1 MKKEEI
7 KNKNIEDLEEGNMNI
22 ITKIIVGIREYFK
35 ETYSDHVFRKVV
47 SILVVLCFVLNIANL
62 PAYAKSDRRAK
73 DNKEK
78 NEQVMETGKTDTSE
92 VGLVSAEQAM
102 KAGSGEGVS
111 TMNAIGNLSEEQ
123 VDSIIEIDEENGI
136 VKDKTKNKVVAVYN
150 AETEQVLGYPGQ
162 TDIVYYQA
170 LVNRKKAFEKGLVST
185 AKKTGEIEK
194 IGEEARE
201 EIKAEKS
208 AEEIAEAK
216 GTVIGEYK
224 AEVTKEDEEQ
234 EESAIKGI
242 EEENKENIESSKEY
256 SDVVSELAKQSGV
269 SEEEVKEG
277 LEEALAGKS
286 EEEKEGIIGLLAKFF
301 EQGGDIINCAVNA
314 LGEMLNI
321 ASKGVLGLQA
331 LLVEISTGLFE
342 KGNADLINAGES
354 QLMTSFE
361 TMRAILAEYGKE
373 AIGVASDIEVF
384 MEGLKAGESAVVWV
398 NGDHYITVS
407 KLESGNFTIVD
418 PNVNNGEAVEYSAQG
433 LKDVLTGKAG
443 VDVNGKEV
451 GISYQ
456 AEGEDGLIRVLSDSE
471 GIKEQ
476 VKEGTVKELS
486 KEEMIEIE
494 GARTIHHVE
503 KHIERTVEHH
513 KEKHVEHHS
522 ETHTETYTDEQGNT
536 QTNTWTEEW
545 DEIWYEEWDEVKE
558 EEVTE
563 EWDEEVPDEDAEKL
577 DLDENNTLNT
587 QGKDVNIEINIEE
600 EIREK
605 DVVDGVVQEE
615 QEIEREEISREVW
628 VDGELQEEGWK
639 RTAGEGREIT
649 NIEEVSSTKKNLT
662 VSERTVENNKV
673 TVDSVV
679 VNGKELDK
687 KFLKKVND
695 ALAAGGIGTGK
706 VADIVQGA
714 TQSVAIDILKNA
726 KNESQ
731 TLKDAAG
738 AVLSV
743 GEVEVNGVTINRS
756 EGTMSFTDGNGNKV
770 TAEFNSMSDKQYEQ
784 MLSHV
789 ANNGGQAGLNYMKTQ
804 RNADKETVFKSAIG
818 KDDQGRTYQEEA
830 APRSGGNSSVGA
842 TIKTYYTDDT
852 MTNVDH
858 KELQLET
865 YNNDMNVTQQQRFN
879 ITEEAGVDNTVMGLN
894 DGSYVYV
901 PGGRV
906 DESRASITTTQYNKD
921 GTKTQYDMSID
932 DDGTMHL
939 TKTDY
944 DKDGGKNI
952 TKIDATEDQ
961 LMDKQKKSGS
971 GSGGKGGSDVLGEF
985 AQQFNQVKNG
995 SQGVANLAVDKEDG
1009 QRENIKRSDS
1019 IYKGYDNIKKI
1030 DLSKASVY
1038 TETADGAKSYQYSK
1052 GDVRIT
1058 INDPGSLSLGK
1069 DGQVNVSAGA
1079 KGIAEQKIDGVTYRA
1094 GVTVNGDN
1102 LQVMEGTQQA
1112 TKTVDGVTVTTKV
1125 GIEFDG
1131 KNFSGADFA
1140 SKPEQNVA
1148 TLKDGTQITG
1158 VTIDKD
1164 KNGKETLK
1172 YNTGAKVEQ
1181 YDNDGAKYSAVLE
1194 GEGKVSDWKKGVDE
1208 NSVRKSKEFEIE
1220 LENGEKRTVEVYTSN
1235 GVTFKN
1241 GKFSGGDFSD
1251 KEQNYI
1257 KNELPDGTVEYI
1269 TGIAVEEGEN
1279 GSVGKV
1285 VDYSEAEV
1293 KTYDETYIYGKIAE
1307 QTGKTEDEVRAEFE
1321 AWGATD
1327 SETFAESMTVLQSML
1342 ENGGQVVNCATE
1354 AIGNVL
1360 GDSVDLGW
1368 TAIQTLAIDIAA
1380 GAFLSNNNEDSDMIN
1395 TSMYAVKTVLNINSG
1410 TGEGEEGVIGNEDN
1424 YKGFSFDN
1432 VESLFSNTKVGES
1445 VIVNIEI
1452 EGDGGEKIGHYI
1464 TVTKLENGNYS
1475 VEDPNIRKGNAVEY
1489 TEEGLRNVFNGQEG
1503 IDAKGNETGAKYFTN
1518 GNGKINVVSAN
1529 LPLSGGN
1536 KLEDGEMQQIG
1547 GAGLLGNILGGIKK
1561 IFTAATTRRTTSR
1574 PSYSRPRT
1582 TYRPTVRSTPSYATR
1597 SVQRAA
1603 SVVKPSATRQYS
1615 GGGVTR
1621 HTDTGT
1627 GGIGGV
1633 LGGLLNL
1640 FGGRN
1645 NNTGGSNNSGSSVPS
1660 ARNNSGGSFFD
1671 NIVNK
1676 FNSFRDRY
1684 TVSHAASNI
1693 DGARVTR
1700 NGDEWSLSIG
1710 NQSYSASEIRSSKD
1724 FIGGYNTTAAVANS
1738 QTGIPGATQ
1747 SYDRENHEWT
1757 VTMPESAGGER
1768 YTAEEIG
1775 NAKDFVNG
1783 YKSSSA
1789 VTDQETGIPGATRS
1803 YDRKN
1808 HEWTVTMPESAGG
1821 ETYTMSEVGDV
1832 TDFINGYN
1840 SSSAITDQETGIPG
1854 ATRSFDRDTH
1864 EWVVT
1869 MPESAGGESYTMSE
1883 IDDATDFINGYNTT
1897 SSVVDQETGI
1907 PGATRSFDRDTHEWV
1922 VTMPESAGGET
1933 YTIEEMGDITNFIN
1947 GYKTAAAVANSET
1960 GIPGATQSYD
1970 KEKHEWTVIIPS
1982 DVAGADPIVVTAS
1995 DIEKTGTKGVQDFID
2010 QYNKGGDIIKGVD
2023 EEDGIPDASR
2033 VYDSETNTWN
2043 IVIPGVRVG
2052 DDAIIVPI
2060 SAIDNVKNFN
2070 KQYNKGREIALSTGD
2085 QESGVPGMGLTYDS
2099 ERGWLLTYTNNVSTD
2114 PMYIDVSSIEDID
2127 SFVADYNTIAAAAA
2141 QVNDLG
2147 ENKDDVVISY
2157 GDDGWKLTLLGDI
2170 SVSAEDI
2177 RNDMDGFIEGY
2188 KTARDVKYGLDGY
2201 NDESV
2206 KVSYDG
2212 SNGWVVTVG
2221 GIEIKTD
2228 DIGAGDDAVN
2238 KFIQE
2243 YKKASDIKNSEA
2255 GDDFAVTYDAENN
2268 KWQITYNDG
2277 EDKTIRIEDINLSAK
2292 DFVAQYQTSK
2302 TVGIGIDGA
2311 TYEYDPEKGWK
2322 LTVPDIDGEIL
2333 AKDIKSGDDFVTQYK
2348 AMKSA
2353 TEGLGE
2359 NADVA
2364 FSFDPAKGLQVT
2376 VEGTVFNGVDILE
2389 LGITFGK
2396 DEEEN
2401 LTINLQGYD
2410 QPINTSDIPDIDEFI
2425 SDYRDGLEIAQQP
2438 GLGLTY
2444 DNETHEWILSYN
2456 DGEKDQQIK
2465 VSEIKDKNDF
2475 IEQYSKAYTVMTG
2488 IDGAKYSYDPEK
2500 GWSVTVPEV
2509 EDAISANDIDD
2520 ADKFVSG
2527 YNMAKA
2533 MYEYGNADE
2542 ENKPAYTY
2550 NREDGSWDVTVKDIS
2565 NNITVFNMNGDD
2577 ITVKSITD
2585 ENGTEKAEW
2594 YIAKVNEAFSIAK
2607 EEVGDMFSG
2616 DPTKRIQQ
2624 IAVSAA
2630 QELLTTYG
2638 GVVTAVYK
2646 NFAYGLMGIDKE
2658 KGGVVINE
2666 KDGTMTQ
2673 YGADGS
2679 AVVINLNYGN
2689 RSAEFNYDELRDIAA
2704 TEGFD
2709 RALDY
2714 AKCYGAVETIT
2725 AYDQYGRELYTAT
2738 NVGYNEGDHCMALEY
2753 NFSKF
2758 YKGGNSVYFQNAEP
2772 GSSKLVIENFYPQDP
2787 KDPSIRA
2794 SKESAM
2800 VYDIEPF
2807 EEITPGFAGRPMSDY
2822 TINGMQIHCG
2832 TIRSLDN
2839 VIEWSTTRDPD
2850 TGKITQTA
2858 KGIDFKNGNGV
2869 PNGQKGDAS
2878 GFVTVTVDGDGTIL
2892 NINRTDLAYYD
2903 SEQTGGSGQGSG
2915 GGIAGEYQEILKHT
2929 ERLKANGDFY
2939 SGYKKIDDAWIDLSQ
2954 VTVRNYDAQ
2963 NEQFSQ
2969 QGVALDNKDLVT
2981 LVADVSNGGL
2991 NDNWMYDIKGAVNPG
3006 TGITIFGTGPD
3017 GGNYSVEGT
3026 TSSVG
3031 GEGYDWT
3038 DLHSADIGDD
3048 VICRINVNDVE
3059 IMTQKGCTF
3068 SVENG
3073 FGGADYSNPAENF
3086 RMLPNH
3092 CFVYGI
3098 ETDGFT
3104 ASYKDAQLVG
3114 QGEDTNGKPTTYSV
3128 DLSIP
3133 NGTAV
3138 QADDKFAQYV
3148 NSDDILAIRSM
3159 KHDVD
3164 VYTQN
3169 GDMTYDDDKGFSG
3182 ADFGSA
3188 EDNFI
3193 VLPNHAMVNGIA
3205 VNDDTDEASYQDSQ
3219 IVYQGFDSEGYDTQY
3234 FASLNSGEFYNGR
3247 TVKSTDK
3254 YEGFVTDAAAMR
3266 NINGVEIY
3274 TQNGI
3279 TYTDKDGFGGAN
3291 YGDPA
3296 KNFRLLENE
3305 AMVTGIK
3312 VDGDTATYENSQIVQ
3327 ERDDGTTY
3335 FAYLDDTFDNGRE
3348 VKASDKYE
3356 NHLVDMTAK
3365 KTFANGE
3372 GEDIDVYTRN
3382 GITYTDAG
3390 GFGGANYG
3398 DPAKNFINFSRGGSN
3413 IMVSGISVEGGT
3425 VTYKDSQMMGSD
3437 GSGNSYNVPL
3447 DSSINGQTVSEN
3459 FEYRGYIDAT
3469 QINGSED
3476 GTFWRQTGSY
3486 DDVNGFSGARFVDGN
3501 GVGYSDFFAQT
3512 GNGDF
3517 ICNIKR
3523 LGKDNYVA
3531 QENKD
3536 DPSKSTYLMSS
3547 QYNAQYSQN
3556 QRVAIG
3562 ISAGTRI
3569 DKDYLDEGYKNL
3581 DRANVVRIWPTE
3593 AQAQEMKDS
3602 VHVDTDKKSTW
3613 HVVYTTNETITTT
3626 TWKEWDY
3633 EKGEF
3638 IDCSSTTTASE
3649 DSWLIVTTN
3658 NKVTTTNTIGDKTY
3672 TTTQNLD
3679 WNWGWNGVA
3688 DTLYDFN
3695 ELGKF
3700 DIDNKYLPAL
3710 GITIDRVSDGSGINN
3725 LVVRRTF
3732 SDGDKVHVLQETYR
3746 YDGEDKDF
3754 EGVTNYKTNTTQV
3767 AIKTASYSEIEDPIA
3782 ADFDNNGFLYT
3793 ATGHSTEVTLDDN
3806 GKATGVAMCSENA
3819 AIIDGEYAGSVVTDG
3834 AYKIF
3839 GDTPEEDQ
3847 ILNCSNAVIATHNY
3861 ETKVGEYISGLTD
3874 DQLEATKFTLMG
3886 SDGKN
3891 HTFRPYYED
3900 GHLIYNLVGYENKNV
3915 TYYDSSYN
3923 PNSSLSDEIKKY
3935 EEQGYTVEVVSSTSD
3950 EYGTSYVLNLKK
3962 NDVTQMEDLTFNKG
3976 FDGNE
3981 IEGGWD
3987 FGIDGITFDPTS
3999 GFNVSASL
4007 ILKEKDIFRVTGRTD
4022 VQTGEGG
4029 ETPESVDETRYKVS
4043 AHINGDQLDLKATDG
4058 DEARVSITFGLG
4070 NLQKDSVG
4078 SYSFDHFYAGT
4089 ELTFFKPS
4097 NLESVNNNARDLS
4110 NSSVDLGKYTQTINT
4125 TVSGGTIF
4133 LDTDTKLSDLAGKVA
4148 EKGVNGGTVHV
4159 ENTITVEGENGTECV
4174 QIKADL
4180 ADGQNWENAQKT
4192 VLHGTD
4198 LENLEVA
4205 KPGDTILGGEY
4216 KGNGKIDMGGFLN
4229 WNGTIDFNKSVT
4241 DVSIE
4246 KHGFARACEVVAGV
4260 VVSIVG
4266 IVEAIF
4272 VAIETLAISLATGT
4286 SFTDNWNEHFENA
4299 DVSALKLAAA
4309 LIKDKQ
4315 YSDVTGGEA
4324 ASAIFSGVAAVAAV
4338 VVAVLGIIASPFTAG
4353 ASAVGGV
4360 VFAGFVIGAV
4370 IGTTV
4375 AAVGAAKAAFDA
4387 SESLQMYLKTG
4398 DEKYMDAFWLN
4409 LGLAI
4414 FSIATAGMAADFGN
4428 IGAGLAAKLV
4438 GKEAL
4443 YMAAVAAAKSG
4454 GKAAAEQVVKSY
4466 GEAYTKAM
4474 ARHATKA
4481 AARRSA
4487 SLAAKYT
4494 AQSLGADV
4502 SNIVIKQ
4509 AANFSLK
4516 GAMNT
4521 LKTAPGTV
4529 LKEGLKNP
4537 WVFRGA
4543 LMTTSSVM
4551 DGGIS
4556 LIEKLTGRNLDGTF
4570 LGGLHDLSR
4579 VFSAQGM
4586 LGFSQIS
4593 EDSWLNNNVFGIEGL
4608 KWSSVLWVGGYVF
4621 GPGIANGVAG
4631 FVSGVRAGMAEGQ
4644 TFASAFGSQISSM
4657 FSTFR
4662 GNISQ
4667 FGTYTHQGFNET
4679 LANVG
4684 KLFGGSGGGLT
4695 GAIQAWGSLGTNMY
4709 RMVALNIGM
4718 GLTGSGF
4725 RTLGLVGNENSAFG
4739 KSSLGSLLN
4748 FVLGEMGVS
4757 QTGRALTIDEVF
4769 KNSFANESLANSAM
4783 FGVIMY
4789 ALMPTVSGMA
4799 KGIKGVEAIEESA
4812 ASNGS
4817 AFSKMFDGTK
4827 EFVNS
4832 IWEEGF
4838 NEGIVQG
4845 LVTPFVGPQAA
4856 EYISEFAFPDTSG
4869 SMSFMQTVQTANGN
4883 SYYGAQS
4890 AARSMTQLYA
4900 SKGYTDITFEA
4911 VRNVN
4916 GGYSIVMSGLQGVA
4930 NSILKG
4936 KGFAGVSAVYANGSL
4951 SFEMANNFSGNRAE
4965 TLAKAR
4971 AAVASALNID
4981 LNSLS
4986 RASEN
4991 SDVVEIGERLLGDV
5005 STPGSV
5011 ANRYK
5016 VSEVGSYSSKSG
5028 LQSIMMGAYN
5038 AMNMPGFSGNIG
5050 SVLATST
5057 DFSKESKVTD
5067 ITNAIEQGKIA
5078 AEGITPSEISG
5089 PGFIDIFWR
5098 GDTRTSAD
5106 LLGVEINAARV
5117 RQLYGNTE
5125 GNFDV
5130 GKFKQEVK
5138 GKEISEQLEQLT
5150 SVVTLT
5156 QAGVNMEDFI
5166 ADGQL
5171 GEILSS
5177 IIQSDSKNNGADARM
5192 QIAQWGAMLA
5202 SNGLV
5207 SGKVLIGIA
5216 ESCLTVNENGIN
5228 RSATLSDFNV
5238 TTLEQA
5244 RTVGA
5249 FLSLMQQ
5256 AIVKG
5261 KGNISGAINDIVEEV
5276 INENK
5281 KAIDIEIELQGQ
5293 TELTDQRKIILRE
5306 MENNSSDGII
5316 SDYLGSRL
5324 QGINQDIITTNKDK
5338 FKVVD
5343 KESNSGYEMVN
5354 KKGNYEIFVDGE
5366 SYGTFG
5372 ITALFEMGVLS
5383 EFNSTDADALRIV
5396 SQETID
5402 NSRGLEYEIL
5412 DSNGEKRTISVSV
5425 SDSVAMYRGLVNRF
5439 AQMAKGQIKEQNNQL
5454 SEEKINE
5461 LAEEL
5466 AKKQV
5471 EQILQS
5477 EDLREL
5483 AGNINRGDSSQI
5495 SDKTTING
5503 ITLDKI
5509 ADFVGFGGDNVGLVM
5524 RLYALSQY
5532 SSTGELEHAQD
5543 IEEDNAEWY
5552 EEHKKPGKDGGLYKG
5567 DLTKFRD
5574 YVDSQYT
5581 SEADKLLAVR
5591 LFANQMLMESD
5602 IYGGNGL
5609 RASQMELLSALLG
5622 NENAALD
5629 MGGGKTISLVVDSV
5643 VDRILMGDNANFEIL
5658 VGNGAIQN
5666 YVGTSMQDF
5675 LQFVGMDMVAIT
5687 DFKTSEGTKAQEL
5700 LDAYNDPNKVIIMDP
5715 TTRGHLKNDAA
5726 NGGQT
5731 GELIN
5736 EALNSVRRVVTDEIH
5751 LWALTRTASVISNGS
5766 YETSEANIK
5775 SARNMYDKLN
5785 VSQMLSHLT
5794 EINNYEQ
5801 GIEIESPLGDFTVSR
5816 FRSFND
5822 WIEYRNQHS
5831 DESIMAVIGESSAD
5845 VQVVFNGDIET
5856 KVNSD
5861 SSINNGEVLSFVRGL
5876 FTASDM
5882 GGAAFGND
5890 GTVKP
5895 VSTKVENDM
5904 VISDIFFQ
5912 MGYAANAWALQSEQ
5926 TGKYNNLE
5934 EFIKAATRESDTS
5947 MQTSLAAIYDGAD
5960 QMLALVGVSGTVL
5973 GLEQLIINR
5982 TGSGK
5987 VYMVSGG
5994 RANIQ
5999 GQEMIQFDSTSSG
6012 YRQELI
6018 SDIQKGIADTVTD
6031 SLKAGHTDI
6040 LMLAKT
6046 APSIS
6051 IFMEAI
6057 QTLDAGTL
6065 AELEK
6070 QGFVVFDRTTDTK
6083 YEIKDGRLVES
6094 SYKKEHEYYNGKGE
6108 KETKRTD
6115 EANRDQTAK
6124 DKTIRKIIIDND
6136 AGATGTDYQG
6146 DYSLFVLDSHMYSNT
6161 DLAQL
6166 LQRIGRPNPQGT
6178 GRGEATRYILQDVS
6192 AVKSKLGEYLVNEEF
6207 INFFTSASN
6216 SETYLKNARASELFS
6231 EIVQQNADGSFE
6243 IKPEILSQINDQK
6256 IQKDILELTTFMT
6269 EVSNI
6274 NASIRF
6280 AVSDA
6285 VRDRMII
6292 KPLRTMLANA
6302 QTAEE
6307 KAVVRKALDEVLR
6320 KGGYD
6325 ANANLTG
6332 RESAQDMYSDNG
6344 SEYIQRTIAST
6355 AQQAQDLF
6363 KTLREQLSTD
6373 SQAYSQIDQHL
6384 SEINSMDMSAVEQ
6397 IGRENIEKIAN
6408 GEDISS
6414 LSQAE
6419 TLDEFMGVIM
6429 TFERYIAPTLAGK
6442 MMDVSTVVTNEAV
6455 QQEFGMENGQVNMNS
6470 EEFKSAKEKGLVV
6483 ERDGKVYLT
6492 QLGQNYAQLAQN
6504 RANITSENMSKVLA
6518 LILQMLLGGGAP
6530 VPPEEEEFVASI
6542 SKDLAADKDI
6552 KLPSE
6557 DETRLMLDIARLLEG
6572 NNVTNINGLNN
6583 IINMLSE
6590 DAKIFDIIKESNL
6603 GIRDMEAII
6612 NTSHPQGMDRQTL
6625 ARMMLGGKASAKEVA
6640 AKANEIYLPTAQ
6652 SMALR
6657 RFVQGRT
6664 GEADALV
6671 QSYDS
6676 LVNNFYNYSSQRYAL
6691 TPQEQAQ
6698 IFIQNRQEKQFEFE
6712 QNHPNLSNVADILK
6726 NLVLAPVGILASVPR
6741 FAIMGMV
6748 GNLLP
6753 FGNEQTSSIFAKGFN
6768 SFLGVSTSDIL
6779 LNKSNKSNAQQLSVP
6794 ELALS
6799 LVYGIG
6805 TARDRI
6811 SDKKELEKAVEDISG
6826 VVNPALSDVATK
6838 SAEEIKTAMAQAGMT
6853 ITEDTDAAID
6863 NLKWLQENRPKSL
6876 KNMTL
6881 SALQYPKSLEKLTNV
6896 EVENTEEVLK
6906 DNIVDI
6912 TERVNEARKA
6922 QDVEYTPDQVQG
6934 MLLENCAVQ
6943 AMKEITR
6950 TVPTLRL
6957 VDGLTKIAVEMVS
6970 GESEYEGLD
6979 GLKAAGK
6986 EETASIGIIKD
6997 IMNYEYALV
7006 ADKGAITSPVIA
7018 YFDKNHVAQ
7027 VSSKADIDKI
7037 EAQGYTFT
7045 GIVLADKKVI
7055 AGNKGMGEEIMLNR
7069 VYGVM
7074 KGEEVPDIIKY
7085 LLAVYKEGN
7094 RADAMLSYIGATG
7107 ISKDEINE
7115 AVLNKIEHAVQIGA
7129 EGKVPKLI
7137 VDAQVKALTG
7147 IREVLFA
7154 TLDEGKE
7161 WLDKANETEIVKKI
7175 EANKRVS
7182 QSVITKSV
7190 SGGKVNTD
7198 FVINIVKLQKAIA
7211 DKDLSG
7217 KLAQMQELMKT
7228 GKTDLGA
7235 LMEMN
7240 GEKELKMP
7248 MDLFKISDIYA
7259 VASAA

>member
-1 MKKEEI
+1 MVKKEKI
-7 KNKNIEDLEEGNMNI
+7 NKNIEDLEEDKMNI
-22 ITKIIVGIREYFK
+22 ITKIVIGIKKYFT

-78 NEQVMETGKTDTSE
+78 NEQVIKTGKTDTSE
-92 VGLVSAEQAM
+92 VGLTTSEEAM
-102 KAGSGEGVS
+102 RTGSGEGVS
-111 TMNAIGNLSEEQ
+111 TMNAIGNMSEEE
-123 VDSIIEIDEENGI
+123 VDSIIEIDEEAGVI
-136 VKDKTKNKVVAVYN
+136 KDKSKGNKVVAVYN
-150 AETEQVLGYPGQ
+150 AEKEQVLGYTGQ
-162 TDIVYYQA
+162 GDIVYYQA
-170 LVNRKKAFEKGLVST
+170 LVNRKKALEKGEVT
-185 AKKTGEIEK
+185 GAKQIEK
-194 IGEEARE
+194 IGEIDRQEVR
-201 EIKAEKS
+201 AEKS
-208 AEEIAEAK
+208 AEEIAEAQ

-224 AEVTKEDEEQ
+224 PEVTKEEEKQ

-242 EEENKENIESSKEY
+242 EEENKENIEVAKEEGTSVVIGLPEQKAEETVTEPEEEKAEGIEESEKY
-256 SDVVSELAKQSGV
+256 EEVVSELAKQSGV

-277 LEEALAGKS
+277 LEEALAGKT
-286 EEEKEGIIGLLAKFF
+286 EEEKEGIIGLLATFF
-301 EQGGDIINCAVNA
+301 EQGGDIINCAVDA

-321 ASKGVLGLQA
+321 TSKGVLGLQA

-342 KGNADLINAGES
+342 KNNADLINAGES
-354 QLMTSFE
+354 QLMTSME
-361 TMRAILAEYGKE
+361 TMRTILAEYGRD
-373 AIGVASDIEVF
+373 AIGLASDMDTF
-384 MEGLKAGESAVVWV
+384 LEGLKVGESAVVWV

-407 KLESGNFTIVD
+407 KLENGNFTISD
-418 PNVNNGEAVEYSAQG
+418 PNVRNGEKVECSAQG
-433 LKDVLTGKAG
+433 LKDVLSGKAG
-443 VDVNGKEV
+443 KDIDGNEV
-451 GISYQ
+451 GVSYK
-456 AEGEDGLIRVLSDSE
+456 AEGEDGKIRVLSDSE
-471 GIKEQ
+471 GLKDQIKEG
-476 VKEGTVKELS
+476 KAEELS
-486 KEEMIEIE
+486 IEEMKEIA
-494 GARTIHHVE
+494 GAKTITKTVTRTVTVERTKTVTVE
-503 KHIERTVEHH
+503 KTRMVTRTATATGIDENGN
-513 KEKHVEHHS
+513 EYTYEYTY
-522 ETHTETYTDEQGNT
+522 EEEETYTEEEEVT
-536 QTNTWTEEW
+536 YTE
-545 DEIWYEEWDEVKE
+545 E

-563 EWDEEVPDEDAEKL
+563 TITEEVPDETDEEEWGAKKEEEWNKQMDEL
-577 DLDENNTLNT
+577 TDPETGKIKGEDLDKALE
-587 QGKDVNIEINIEE
+587 GKDVERNVISSDEE
-600 EIREK
+600 ERTQEGIDRCNERLAK
-605 DVVDGVVQEE
+605 YDEMSDEEFIAAMESGDVNVVKSEVKKVNS
-615 QEIEREEISREVW
+615 IS
-628 VDGELQEEGWK
+628 VDGEQLDQEFVDAVNEEIGEGITVEKGEGLQTLTEITEKVMNEAGTTDENSGGFLSGITNAISNVANAVAEGIGSVGNK
-639 RTAGEGREIT
+639 LQDVANTMADNIDFENGNTLINCAAVAASEALNAVGVAITAGAAAIQNAAADAAMGITSDEKNQTSTAALVQTLNNNLENKEINDIQESLKT
-649 NIEEVSSTKKNLT
+649 GEP
-662 VSERTVENNKV
+662 V
-673 TVDSVV
+673 TV
-679 VNGKELDK
+679 
-687 KFLKKVND
+687 
-695 ALAAGGIGTGK
+695 K
-706 VADIVQGA
+706 VA
-714 TQSVAIDILKNA
+714 
-726 KNESQ
+726 
-731 TLKDAAG
+731 
-738 AVLSV
+738 
-743 GEVEVNGVTINRS
+743 
-756 EGTMSFTDGNGNKV
+756 
-770 TAEFNSMSDKQYEQ
+770 
-784 MLSHV
+784 
-789 ANNGGQAGLNYMKTQ
+789 
-804 RNADKETVFKSAIG
+804 G
-818 KDDQGRTYQEEA
+818 KDEKGQPAEY
-830 APRSGGNSSVGA
+830 
-842 TIKTYYTDDT
+842 
-852 MTNVDH
+852 
-858 KELQLET
+858 
-865 YNNDMNVTQQQRFN
+865 N
-879 ITEEAGVDNTVMGLN
+879 ITIQNGDNNNV
-894 DGSYVYV
+894 V
-901 PGGRV
+901 
-906 DESRASITTTQYNKD
+906 
-921 GTKTQYDMSID
+921 
-932 DDGTMHL
+932 
-939 TKTDY
+939 
-944 DKDGGKNI
+944 
-952 TKIDATEDQ
+952 
-961 LMDKQKKSGS
+961 
-971 GSGGKGGSDVLGEF
+971 
-985 AQQFNQVKNG
+985 
-995 SQGVANLAVDKEDG
+995 
-1009 QRENIKRSDS
+1009 
-1019 IYKGYDNIKKI
+1019 
-1030 DLSKASVY
+1030 
-1038 TETADGAKSYQYSK
+1038 
-1052 GDVRIT
+1052 
-1058 INDPGSLSLGK
+1058 INDPNKGNKEISKDALGDYLK
-1069 DGQVNVSAGA
+1069 QEYDLAKENKFNAFDVKEAKAITDEGLKNGQAVV
-1079 KGIAEQKIDGVTYRA
+1079 
-1094 GVTVNGDN
+1094 
-1102 LQVMEGTQQA
+1102 LQVDM
-1112 TKTVDGVTVTTKV
+1112 
-1125 GIEFDG
+1125 
-1131 KNFSGADFA
+1131 
-1140 SKPEQNVA
+1140 
-1148 TLKDGTQITG
+1148 
-1158 VTIDKD
+1158 
-1164 KNGKETLK
+1164 
-1172 YNTGAKVEQ
+1172 
-1181 YDNDGAKYSAVLE
+1181 
-1194 GEGKVSDWKKGVDE
+1194 
-1208 NSVRKSKEFEIE
+1208 
-1220 LENGEKRTVEVYTSN
+1220 
-1235 GVTFKN
+1235 
-1241 GKFSGGDFSD
+1241 
-1251 KEQNYI
+1251 
-1257 KNELPDGTVEYI
+1257 KNE
-1269 TGIAVEEGEN
+1269 
-1279 GSVGKV
+1279 K
-1285 VDYSEAEV
+1285 
-1293 KTYDETYIYGKIAE
+1293 
-1307 QTGKTEDEVRAEFE
+1307 
-1321 AWGATD
+1321 
-1327 SETFAESMTVLQSML
+1327 
-1342 ENGGQVVNCATE
+1342 
-1354 AIGNVL
+1354 
-1360 GDSVDLGW
+1360 
-1368 TAIQTLAIDIAA
+1368 
-1380 GAFLSNNNEDSDMIN
+1380 
-1395 TSMYAVKTVLNINSG
+1395 
-1410 TGEGEEGVIGNEDN
+1410 GEEV
-1424 YKGFSFDN
+1424 
-1432 VESLFSNTKVGES
+1432 
-1445 VIVNIEI
+1445 
-1452 EGDGGEKIGHYI
+1452 GHYI
-1464 TVTKLENGNYS
+1464 TIENGKNDNN
-1475 VEDPNIRKGNAVEY
+1475 VVIKDPNKEDKVISKDKLGEYLKSEYGWESGTMIAKGNITQGRELSVQEQKEIKGAAFFKKLWNGVKSVAKRLTGNRSTRSTVKRNYVVPRRQAASHTNHNYTRRQSGGHVTTSAHQSRSYNRHSPTQSRQRSGIHNNGNNKNTNPLKKLWNNLTGNHNNHNGSNKNTNPLKKLWNNLTGNHNNNNGINNHNNGKHTGFAAALSHVTSGFNKVVNGFNNFANNVVNKVKNAVEQH
-1489 TEEGLRNVFNGQEG
+1489 RVNQAVDQ
-1503 IDAKGNETGAKYFTN
+1503 
-1518 GNGKINVVSAN
+1518 INNAN
-1529 LPLSGGN
+1529 
-1536 KLEDGEMQQIG
+1536 
-1547 GAGLLGNILGGIKK
+1547 GAGTATATYGANGWQVNVGG
-1561 IFTAATTRRTTSR
+1561 
-1574 PSYSRPRT
+1574 
-1582 TYRPTVRSTPSYATR
+1582 
-1597 SVQRAA
+1597 
-1603 SVVKPSATRQYS
+1603 
-1615 GGGVTR
+1615 
-1621 HTDTGT
+1621 
-1627 GGIGGV
+1627 
-1633 LGGLLNL
+1633 
-1640 FGGRN
+1640 
-1645 NNTGGSNNSGSSVPS
+1645 
-1660 ARNNSGGSFFD
+1660 
-1671 NIVNK
+1671 
-1676 FNSFRDRY
+1676 
-1684 TVSHAASNI
+1684 
-1693 DGARVTR
+1693 
-1700 NGDEWSLSIG
+1700 
-1710 NQSYSASEIRSSKD
+1710 QSYSAAEVGNPTK
-1724 FIGGYNTTAAVANS
+1724 FANGYNSTAAVANP
-1738 QTGIPGATQ
+1738 QTGIPGVTQSYDRDNHQWTVTMPETAGGQKYTADEIGDQKKFIGGYKATSTVTGPGGIDGAKQSYDKEKKQWTVTMPETAGGQKYTADEIGDPKKFVDGYKATSTVTAADGIPGATQ
-1747 SYDRENHEWT
+1747 NYDKEKQQWT
-1757 VTMPESAGGER
+1757 VSVPSSTGTQT
-1768 YTAEEIG
+1768 YTVDEIG
-1775 NAKDFVNG
+1775 DPQTFIDG
-1783 YKSSSA
+1783 YK
-1789 VTDQETGIPGATRS
+1789 
-1803 YDRKN
+1803 
-1808 HEWTVTMPESAGG
+1808 
-1821 ETYTMSEVGDV
+1821 
-1832 TDFINGYN
+1832 
-1840 SSSAITDQETGIPG
+1840 
-1854 ATRSFDRDTH
+1854 
-1864 EWVVT
+1864 
-1869 MPESAGGESYTMSE
+1869 
-1883 IDDATDFINGYNTT
+1883 TT
-1897 SSVVDQETGI
+1897 SSVTGPNGI
-1907 PGATRSFDRDTHEWV
+1907 SGAV
-1922 VTMPESAGGET
+1922 
-1933 YTIEEMGDITNFIN
+1933 
-1947 GYKTAAAVANSET
+1947 
-1960 GIPGATQSYD
+1960 QSYD
-1970 KEKHEWTVIIPS
+1970 KEKQQWTVTIPS
-1982 DVAGADPIVVTAS
+1982 DVVGGKSTVVTAS
-1995 DIEKTGTKGVQDFID
+1995 DIDKTGENGAQDFID
-2010 QYNKGGDIIKGVD
+2010 QYNKGGDVINGVDGEKGVS
-2023 EEDGIPDASR
+2023 GAVR
-2033 VYDSETNTWN
+2033 TYNTETNEWD
-2043 IVIPGVRVG
+2043 ISVPGVQSD
-2052 DDAIIVPI
+2052 DDAITIPLSEI
-2060 SAIDNVKNFN
+2060 GNVKEFN
-2070 KQYNKGREIALSTGD
+2070 EGYNKAKEIALATGK
-2085 QESGVPGMGLTYDS
+2085 QEGVPGMGLNYDS
-2099 ERGWLLTYTNNVSTD
+2099 ERGWQVTYTNNVDSD
-2114 PMYIDVSSIEDID
+2114 PIAVDVSSIEDMD
-2127 SFVADYNTIAAAAA
+2127 SFIADYNTIAATAT
-2141 QVNDLG
+2141 QVNNLG
-2147 ENKDDVVISY
+2147 DNGVISY
-2157 GDDGWKLTLLGDI
+2157 GADGWTLTLGEV
-2170 SVSAEDI
+2170 SVSAGDI
-2177 RNDMDGFIEGY
+2177 GTDIDGFVEGY
-2188 KTARDVKYGLDGY
+2188 KTVRDVRNGLDGY
-2201 NDESV
+2201 NDETV
-2206 KVSYDG
+2206 TLDFDNE
-2212 SNGWVVTVG
+2212 NGWTVTVG
-2221 GIEIKTD
+2221 GTKIKTD
-2228 DIGAGDDAVN
+2228 DIGTDTAAIN
-2238 KFIQE
+2238 KFIRE
-2243 YKKASDIKNSEA
+2243 YKKASDIKNSEV
-2255 GDDFAVTYDAENN
+2255 GDDFTLTYDTENK

-2277 EDKTIRIEDINLSAK
+2277 EDKTLNVEDIKLSA
-2292 DFVAQYQTSK
+2292 DNFVKQYK
-2302 TVGIGIDGA
+2302 NVKAIGEGIDGA
-2311 TYEYDPEKGWK
+2311 EYEYDTEQGWK
-2322 LTVPDIDGEIL
+2322 VTVPEIDGEIL
-2333 AKDIKSGDDFVTQYK
+2333 AKNIQNGEDFVTQYK
-2348 AMKSA
+2348 AMKTA
-2353 TEGLGE
+2353 VEGLGE
-2359 NADVA
+2359 DADVA

-2376 VEGTVFNGVDILE
+2376 IEGKTFSGADVAE
-2389 LGITFGK
+2389 LGITFGTNEDNK
-2396 DEEEN
+2396 PTVQ
-2401 LTINLQGYD
+2401 LPGID
-2410 QPINTSDIPDIDEFI
+2410 QPINMSDIPDNVDNFI
-2425 SDYRDGLEIAQQP
+2425 KDYKDGLEIVQQP
-2438 GLGLTY
+2438 GLDLSY
-2444 DNETHEWILSYN
+2444 DTENQEWILSYN
-2456 DGEKDQQIK
+2456 DGKKDQEIK
-2465 VSEIKDKNDF
+2465 VSEIEDKDDF

-2488 IDGAKYSYDPEK
+2488 IDGAKYSYDPET

-2509 EDAISANDIDD
+2509 ENVISANDIDD

-2533 MYEYGNADE
+2533 MYEYGNADAD
-2542 ENKPAYTY
+2542 NKPAYTY
-2550 NREDGSWDVTVKDIS
+2550 NEDGSWDVTVKDTN

-2585 ENGTEKAEW
+2585 ENGNEKNEA
-2594 YIAKVNEAFSIAK
+2594 YISRVNEAFSIAK
-2607 EEVGDMFSG
+2607 EELGDMFSG
-2616 DPTKRIQQ
+2616 DPTRRIQQ

-2638 GVVTAVYK
+2638 GVVSALYK
-2646 NFAYGLMGIDKE
+2646 DFAYGLMGIGKD

-2704 TEGFD
+2704 NEGFD

-2725 AYDQYGRELYTAT
+2725 AYDRYGRELYTART
-2738 NVGYNEGDHCMALEY
+2738 VGYNESDHCIALEY

-2758 YKGGNSVYFQNAEP
+2758 YQGGDSVYFQNAAP
-2772 GSSKLVIENFYPQDP
+2772 GSSKLVIENFYPHNPNDS
-2787 KDPSIRA
+2787 SIRA

-2800 VYDIEPF
+2800 VYDIEPS
-2807 EEITPGFAGRPMSDY
+2807 EEVAPGITRRQMSDY
-2822 TINGMQIHCG
+2822 TINGMPIHCG
-2832 TIRSLDN
+2832 AIKSLDN
-2839 VIEWSTTRDPD
+2839 VVEWSTTRDSD
-2850 TGKITQTA
+2850 TGKIIQTA
-2858 KGIDFKNGNGV
+2858 KGIDFKNGDNV

-2878 GFVTVTVDGDGTIL
+2878 GFVTITLDGDGEIL
-2892 NINRTDLAYYD
+2892 NINRTDLAYHD

-2915 GGIAGEYQEILKHT
+2915 GIAGEYQEILEHT
-2929 ERLKANGDFY
+2929 ERLKADGDFY
-2939 SGYKKIDDAWIDLSQ
+2939 SGYEKIDDAWIDLSN
-2954 VTVRNYDAQ
+2954 VTIRNYDVQ
-2963 NEQFSQ
+2963 NGQFSQ
-2969 QGVALDNKDLVT
+2969 FGVVLDNNDVVT
-2981 LVADVSNGGL
+2981 LVADVSEGGL
-2991 NDNWMYDIKGAVNPG
+2991 NENWMYDIKGAVKPG
-3006 TGITIFGTGPD
+3006 TGITVMGDGPD
-3017 GGNYSVEGT
+3017 GGSYSVEGT

-3031 GEGYDWT
+3031 GENYDWT
-3038 DLHSADIGDD
+3038 DLHSANIGND
-3048 VICRINVNDVE
+3048 VLCRITVNDVE
-3059 IMTQKGCTF
+3059 IMTQNGCTF

-3073 FGGADYSNPAENF
+3073 FGGADYSDPSQNF

-3098 ETDGFT
+3098 ETDGVT

-3114 QGEDTNGKPTTYSV
+3114 QGEDINGKPTTYSV

-3133 NGTAV
+3133 NGTTV
-3138 QADDKFAQYV
+3138 QAGDKFAQYV
-3148 NSDDILAIRSM
+3148 DPDDILAIRTM
-3159 KHDVD
+3159 KGGGDSVD

-3169 GDMTYDDDKGFSG
+3169 GDMKYDDENGFSG
-3182 ADFGSA
+3182 ADYSSA

-3193 VLPNHAMVNGIA
+3193 VLPNNAMVTGIA

-3234 FASLNSGEFYNGR
+3234 FASLDSGEFYNGR
-3247 TVKSTDK
+3247 TVKSEDK

-3266 NINGVEIY
+3266 MINGVEIY

-3279 TYTDKDGFGGAN
+3279 TYTDDNGFEGAN
-3291 YGDPA
+3291 YGVPA
-3296 KNFRLLENE
+3296 ENFRLLANG

-3312 VDGDTATYENSQIVQ
+3312 VEGDTATYENSQIVQ
-3327 ERDDGTTY
+3327 QKDDGTTY

-3348 VKASDKYE
+3348 VQASDKYE
-3356 NHLVDMTAK
+3356 NHLVDTTAK
-3365 KTFANGE
+3365 KTFDNGE

-3382 GITYTDAG
+3382 GVTYTDAD
-3390 GFGGANYG
+3390 GFGGANYSN
-3398 DPAKNFINFSRGGSN
+3398 PAANFINFSKGGSN
-3413 IMVSGISVEGGT
+3413 IMVSGINVEGGT
-3425 VTYKDSQMMGSD
+3425 VTYQDSQMMGTD
-3437 GSGNSYNVPL
+3437 GSDNSYNVPL
-3447 DSSINGQTVSEN
+3447 DSSINGETVTN
-3459 FEYRGYIDAT
+3459 DFKYKDYIDAT

-3476 GTFWRQTGSY
+3476 GIFWRQTGSY
-3486 DDVNGFSGARFVDGN
+3486 DDVRGFSGARFVDSDGE
-3501 GVGYSDFFAQT
+3501 GYSDFFAQT
-3512 GNGDF
+3512 SNGDF
-3517 ICNIKR
+3517 VCNIKR
-3523 LGKDNYVA
+3523 LGEGNYVA
-3531 QENKD
+3531 QENTE

-3556 QRVAIG
+3556 QRVAIA
-3562 ISAGTRI
+3562 ISAGTPI
-3569 DKDYLDEGYKNL
+3569 NETFLNEGYRDL
-3581 DRANVVRIWPTE
+3581 DRNNITYTWPTA
-3593 AQAQEMKDS
+3593 AQAQQMADS
-3602 VHVDTDKKSTW
+3602 
-3613 HVVYTTNETITTT
+3613 YTTT
-3626 TWKEWDY
+3626 TTTNSYWISPFAKRTETVTTVTWLEWDG

-3638 IDCSSTTTASE
+3638 VECTGTTKASE
-3649 DSWLIVTTN
+3649 DSHLCWTN
-3658 NKVTTTNTIGDKTY
+3658 NNTVTQSLRVGDQTY
-3672 TTTQNLD
+3672 NLGTQKLD
-3679 WNWGWNGVA
+3679 WCMGWTGVA
-3688 DTLYDFN
+3688 DTLNDF
-3695 ELGKF
+3695 ESGKF
-3700 DIDNKYLPAL
+3700 DINNKYLPAL

-3725 LVVRRTF
+3725 FVVRRSF
-3732 SDGDKVHVLQETYR
+3732 SDGKGNTHLVQVTYR
-3746 YDGEDKDF
+3746 FDGDAKDF
-3754 EGVTNYKTNTTQV
+3754 ENAKNYKTDTTAV
-3767 AIKTASYSEIEDPIA
+3767 AIKTATYSEIDAPIA
-3782 ADFDNNGFLYT
+3782 ADFENNGFLYT
-3793 ATGHSTEVTLDDN
+3793 ATGHSTEVTLDDD
-3806 GKATGVAMCSENA
+3806 GKATGVAMCTENA

-3839 GDTPEEDQ
+3839 GETPEEDQ

-3861 ETKVGEYISGLTD
+3861 ETKVGEYITGLTD
-3874 DQLEATKFTLMG
+3874 EQLEATKFTLTG
-3886 SDGKN
+3886 SDDKEY
-3891 HTFRPYYED
+3891 TFRPYYED

-3915 TYYDSSYN
+3915 TYYDSVYN
-3923 PNSSLSDEIKKY
+3923 TSGSLSDEIKKY
-3935 EEQGYTVEVVSSTSD
+3935 EEQGYTVEIVSSTSD

-3962 NDVTQMEDLTFNKG
+3962 NDITQMDDVTFNKG

-4007 ILKEKDIFRVTGRTD
+4007 ILKQKDIFRVTGRTD

-4043 AHINGDQLDLKATDG
+4043 AHIEGDRLDLKATDE
-4058 DEARVSITFGLG
+4058 DEARVSITFGMG
-4070 NLQKDSVG
+4070 ELQNDSVG
-4078 SYSFDHFYAGT
+4078 NYSFDHFYAGT

-4110 NSSVDLGKYTQTINT
+4110 NSSVDLGTYTQTIHT
-4125 TVSGGTIF
+4125 TVTGGSIF

-4148 EKGVNGGTVHV
+4148 ENGVNGGTVHV
-4159 ENTITVEGENGTECV
+4159 ENTIAVEGDNGTEYV

-4180 ADGQNWENAQKT
+4180 ADGQNWEDAQKT
-4192 VLHGTD
+4192 VLHGSD

-4205 KPGDTILGGEY
+4205 EPGATILGGEY

-4241 DVSIE
+4241 DISIE

-4266 IVEAIF
+4266 IMEAIF
-4272 VAIETLAISLATGT
+4272 VAIQTLAISLATGT
-4286 SFTDNWNEHFENA
+4286 SFADNWNEHFENA
-4299 DVSALKLAAA
+4299 DVSALKLAAS

-4353 ASAVGGV
+4353 ASAVGGI

-4454 GKAAAEQVVKSY
+4454 GKAAAEQVVKAY

-4474 ARHATKA
+4474 ARGAAKA

-4502 SNIVIKQ
+4502 SQIVIKQ

-4516 GAMNT
+4516 GALNT
-4521 LKTAPGTV
+4521 LKTAPGAA

-4543 LMTTSSVM
+4543 LMTTSSAL

-4621 GPGIANGVAG
+4621 GPGIANGVTN
-4631 FVSGVRAGMAEGQ
+4631 FVSNCMKNG
-4644 TFASAFGSQISSM
+4644 FGNEIRTM
-4657 FSTFR
+4657 FS
-4662 GNISQ
+4662 NIGTNLSQ

-4725 RTLGLVGNENSAFG
+4725 RSLGLVGNENSAFG

-4799 KGIKGVEAIEESA
+4799 KGVKGVEAIEESA

-4869 SMSFMQTVQTANGN
+4869 SMSFMQTVQNANGN
-4883 SYYGAQS
+4883 SYHGAQS

-4991 SDVVEIGERLLGDV
+4991 SDVVEIGESLLGDV

-5011 ANRYK
+5011 ANKYK

-5067 ITNAIEQGKIA
+5067 ITNAIEQGRIA

-5089 PGFIDIFWR
+5089 PGFVDIFWR
-5098 GDTRTSAD
+5098 GDTRTAAD

-5228 RSATLSDFNV
+5228 RAATLSDFNV

-5261 KGNISGAINDIVEEV
+5261 KGDISGAINDIIEEV

-5293 TELTDQRKIILRE
+5293 TELTDQRNIILRE
-5306 MENNSSDGII
+5306 MNNNSSDGII

-5324 QGINQDIITTNKDK
+5324 QGINQDIIKANKDK
-5338 FKVVD
+5338 FEVVD
-5343 KESNSGYEMVN
+5343 KESKSGYEMVN
-5354 KKGNYEIFVDGE
+5354 KKGNYELFVEGE
-5366 SYGTFG
+5366 SLGTFG

-5439 AQMAKGQIKEQNNQL
+5439 AQIVKGQNAQL
-5454 SEEKINE
+5454 TSEKI
-5461 LAEEL
+5461 EEL
-5466 AKKQV
+5466 AKEQV
-5471 EQILQS
+5471 DQILQS
-5477 EDLREL
+5477 EDLRRL
-5483 AGNINRGDSSQI
+5483 AGDINRGDSSQI

-5503 ITLDKI
+5503 ITLDTI
-5509 ADFVGFGGDNVGLVM
+5509 ADFVGFGGDNVGLIM

-5543 IEEDNAEWY
+5543 IEEDNAKWY

-5574 YVDSQYT
+5574 YVDGKYT

-5591 LFANQMLMESD
+5591 LFANQMLMESN

-5801 GIEIESPLGDFTVSR
+5801 GIKIESPLGDFTVSR

-5845 VQVVFNGDIET
+5845 VQVVFNGDIEV

-6012 YRQELI
+6012 YRQGLI
-6018 SDIQKGIADTVTD
+6018 SDIQKGITDTITD
-6031 SLKAGHTDI
+6031 SLKTGHTDI

-6094 SYKKEHEYYNGKGE
+6094 SYKKEHEYYNEKGE

-6166 LQRIGRPNPQGT
+6166 LQRIGRPNPAGT

-6216 SETYLKNARASELFS
+6216 SETYLKNARAAELFS

-6325 ANANLTG
+6325 ANANLNG

-6373 SQAYSQIDQHL
+6373 SQAYAQIDQHL

-6397 IGRENIEKIAN
+6397 IGKENIAKIAN

-6504 RANITSENMSKVLA
+6504 RANNTSENMSKVLA

-6530 VPPEEEEFVASI
+6530 IPPEEEEFVASI
-6542 SKDLAADKDI
+6542 SKDIDENKEIELSSD
-6552 KLPSE
+6552 

-6583 IINMLSE
+6583 IINMLSA
-6590 DAKIFDIIKESNL
+6590 DAKMFDVIKESKL
-6603 GIRDMEAII
+6603 GIRDIEDII
-6612 NTSHPQGMDRQTL
+6612 NASHPQGMDRQTL
-6625 ARMMLGGKASAKEVA
+6625 ARMMLGGKASDKQVA
-6640 AKANEIYLPTAQ
+6640 AKANEIYLPTPQ
-6652 SMALR
+6652 SVALR
-6657 RFVQGRT
+6657 RFVQERT
-6664 GEADALV
+6664 GEADAIV

-6676 LVNNFYNYSSQRYAL
+6676 LVSNFYNYSSQRYAL
-6691 TPQEQAQ
+6691 TPQERAQ

-6712 QNHPNLSNVADILK
+6712 QNHPNWSNVSDILK
-6726 NLVLAPVGILASVPR
+6726 NLVLAPVGILSSVPR
-6741 FAIMGMV
+6741 FAIMGLV
-6748 GNLLP
+6748 GKLLP
-6753 FGNEQTSSIFAKGFN
+6753 FGNEQTSSILAKGFN
-6768 SFLGVSTSDIL
+6768 SFLGVSTSDVL
-6779 LNKSNKSNAQQLSVP
+6779 LNNSNKSNAQQLSLS

-6805 TARDRI
+6805 STIDRR
-6811 SDKKELEKAVEDISG
+6811 SDKKELEKAVDDISG
-6826 VVNPALSDVATK
+6826 AINPALSNVATK
-6838 SAEEIKTAMAQAGMT
+6838 SADEIKTAMAQAGFEINEYTDSAIENVKWIQKNKPELFGKMKLSD
-6853 ITEDTDAAID
+6853 ITG
-6863 NLKWLQENRPKSL
+6863 
-6876 KNMTL
+6876 
-6881 SALQYPKSLEKLTNV
+6881 LEKLTGLISLTETKEDFKFDLDYDTLKQIISGKKTVMGAYDQKFADELTRVSSGEAIENLMSFTGRDEDALVQMLSNSIGADKVTIEQLNETAEKLGLGMDYVLALMLPTVSSSEALGRYNSIKDTLYTKYAKVNDLNKDINFTKEGTISEKYEKELLSIMPFGEISNTQIRKLGYSAAVTRAKEMV
-6896 EVENTEEVLK
+6896 EKLGGSQEAQKFVDGLSLGVLSDKAFAKDLIKLISKPSRDSRQIKASAIYGNEELADKINAIYRNNTISDEDKVIKLDELIETEYSTKTQIGNAVK
-6906 DNIVDI
+6906 VAEDNIIDI
-6912 TERVNEARKA
+6912 TERVNAATGKRLEQA
-6922 QDVEYTPDQVQG
+6922 DVIRG
-6934 MLLENCAVQ
+6934 LLSNCAVG
-6943 AMKEITR
+6943 ALEGITKV
-6950 TVPTLRL
+6950 VPTARL
-6957 VDGLTKIAVEMVS
+6957 IDGLTKMAIEMVT

-6979 GLKAAGK
+6979 SLKAAGT
-6986 EETASIGIIKD
+6986 EQETSIGILRDLTEYDYAFVESKD
-6997 IMNYEYALV
+6997 S
-7006 ADKGAITSPVIA
+7006 ITNPVIA
-7018 YFDKNHVAQ
+7018 YFDKNHVAR
-7027 VSSKADIDKI
+7027 VDSKEKIEKI

-7045 GIVLADKKVI
+7045 GLVLADKREIASNEGLFENKIILDNVYEGINAGKIGLEGMVI
-7055 AGNKGMGEEIMLNR
+7055 AGIVVNALTNPKVQSDEVRAIAGLMGKDNPNEISIYEIGDKFGIEDVLGTSNEEIMNSIMRRMLDIKREGGNTGATDLS
-7069 VYGVM
+7069 VELTAMTGGLLLAMKAQGVETIGALDQTKINGNQKM
-7074 KGEEVPDIIKY
+7074 ISEILKTEYKTNFAKGEDDFIINIAQLRQKVSDKEPIY
-7085 LLAVYKEGN
+7085 TADQRDKILEALAMGSLNWQTE
-7094 RADAMLSYIGATG
+7094 
-7107 ISKDEINE
+7107 E
-7115 AVLNKIEHAVQIGA
+7115 NKIAG
-7129 EGKVPKLI
+7129 
-7137 VDAQVKALTG
+7137 
-7147 IREVLFA
+7147 LFNM
-7154 TLDEGKE
+7154 K
-7161 WLDKANETEIVKKI
+7161 
-7175 EANKRVS
+7175 
-7182 QSVITKSV
+7182 
-7190 SGGKVNTD
+7190 
-7198 FVINIVKLQKAIA
+7198 NIHAIA
-7211 DKDLSG
+7211 
-7217 KLAQMQELMKT
+7217 
-7228 GKTDLGA
+7228 
-7235 LMEMN
+7235 
-7240 GEKELKMP
+7240 
-7248 MDLFKISDIYA
+7248 
-7259 VASAA
+7259 ASA